1 MKAIVLKILANQV
14 AVWFDNQKYLVYAPG
29 KWKQENIILRAG
41 DQVILKE
48 GVGGLQI
55 VELLPRKNVLDK
67 PKVSN
72 LDELIVVNS
81 VIEPK
86 LNWLQLMKTLTF
98 YKSKL
103 NKLPTIVFTKTD
115 LINTTDEFYNYAN
128 YLKTIGYTVFLKS
141 KDESLNNLKNEIKN
155 KITCFVGPSGVG
167 KSSLINSFDN
177 SFFLKS
183 SSVSKKLKRGK
194 NTTIQTQLLPFLNG
208 FLVDTPGYNK
218 FQNNLSSLELSQ
230 VFFNYD
236 AFKAKCKFYN
246 CLHLSEKD
254 CLVKQNIIS
263 SDPMMKW
270 HYDLYLALQKEAKNA
285 K

>member
-1 MKAIVLKILANQV
+1 MKAIVLKLLANQIV
-14 AVWFDNQKYLVYAPG
+14 VWFNDQKYLVYAPG
-29 KWKQENIILRAG
+29 KWKQENIVLRSG

-48 GVGGLQI
+48 GIGGLQI
-55 VELLPRKNVLDK
+55 DKLLPRKNVLDK

-81 VIEPK
+81 VVEPE
-86 LNWLQLMKTLTF
+86 LSWLQLMKTLAF

-103 NKLPTIVFTKTD
+103 NQFPIIVFTKID
-115 LINTTDEFYNYAN
+115 LIDSSNEFYKYAG
-128 YLKTIGYTVFLKS
+128 YLKSIGYAIFFKS
-141 KDESLNNLKNEIKN
+141 KDKNLNDLKEKLKN

-183 SSVSKKLKRGK
+183 SPISKKLKRGK

-208 FLVDTPGYNK
+208 FLVDTPGYSK
-218 FQNNLSSLELSQ
+218 FQNNLSCLELSQ

-236 AFKAKCKFYN
+236 GFKPKCKFYN
-246 CLHLSEKD
+246 CLHLSENA
-254 CLVKQNIIS
+254 CSVKQNIIS
-263 SDPMMKW
+263 NPMAQW
-270 HYDLYLALQKEAKNA
+270 HYDLYLGLQKEIKNG